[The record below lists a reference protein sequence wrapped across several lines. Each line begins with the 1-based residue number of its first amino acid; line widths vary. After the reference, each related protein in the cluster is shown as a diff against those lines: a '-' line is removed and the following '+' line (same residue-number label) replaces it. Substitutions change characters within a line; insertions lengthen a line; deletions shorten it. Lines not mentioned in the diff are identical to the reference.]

1 MAYTEFRKSYGDFEV
16 VIPPV
21 KFRLPAECTAHVVKG
36 LRSYEIGFVCNHLG
50 GYVGG
55 TSAAFYI
62 NNMISRWQS
71 PSSALGSAIER
82 SFGDEENEF
91 VPYFSSRLP
100 AGVVLRK
107 AWCEHL
113 AREIEREYG
122 LEPNPY
128 VLEEH

>member
-1 MAYTEFRKSYGDFEV
+1 MAYTAFRKSYGDFEV

-21 KFRLPAECTAHVVKG
+21 KFRLPAEYAAHIVKE
-36 LRSYEIGFVCNHLG
+36 LRSYEIGFVCDHLG

-55 TSAAFYI
+55 TSAAVCI
-62 NNMISRWQS
+62 NKMISRWQS

-82 SFGDEENEF
+82 SFGDEENEL
-91 VPYFSSRLP
+91 VPYFSSRMP
-100 AGVVLRK
+100 VGIALRK

-113 AREIEREYG
+113 AREIEREYS
-122 LEPNPY
+122 LTPNPY

>member
-1 MAYTEFRKSYGDFEV
+1 MAYTKFRKSYGDFEV

-21 KFRLPAECTAHVVKG
+21 KFQLPPEYAAHVAKG
-36 LRSYEIGFVCNHLG
+36 LRYYEIGFVCNHLG

-55 TSAAFYI
+55 TSAALSI
-62 NNMISRWQS
+62 TKMIERWQPTS
-71 PSSALGSAIER
+71 VELGSAIDR

-91 VPYFSSRLP
+91 VPYFHSRSP
-100 AGVVLRK
+100 AGVALRK

-128 VLEEH
+128 ILEEH

>member
-1 MAYTEFRKSYGDFEV
+1 MAYTAFRKSYGDFEV

-21 KFRLPAECTAHVVKG
+21 KFRMAPEYAADVVKE
-36 LRSYEIGFVCNHLG
+36 LRSYVIGFVCNHLG

-55 TSAAFYI
+55 ASAAFYI
-62 NNMISRWQS
+62 NKMISRWQS
-71 PSSALGSAIER
+71 PSAALGSAIER

-91 VPYFSSRLP
+91 VPYFSSRMP
-100 AGVVLRK
+100 VGIALRK

-122 LEPNPY
+122 LEPHHY

>member
-1 MAYTEFRKSYGDFEV
+1 MAYTAFRKSYGDFEV

-21 KFRLPAECTAHVVKG
+21 KFRLPAEYAAHVVKE
-36 LRSYEIGFVCNHLG
+36 LRSYEIGFVCNHLD

-55 TSAAFYI
+55 TSAALSI
-62 NNMISRWQS
+62 TKMIERWQP
-71 PSSALGSAIER
+71 PSATLGSAIGH

-100 AGVVLRK
+100 AGVALRK

-113 AREIEREYG
+113 AREIERKYG

-128 VLEEH
+128 ILEEH